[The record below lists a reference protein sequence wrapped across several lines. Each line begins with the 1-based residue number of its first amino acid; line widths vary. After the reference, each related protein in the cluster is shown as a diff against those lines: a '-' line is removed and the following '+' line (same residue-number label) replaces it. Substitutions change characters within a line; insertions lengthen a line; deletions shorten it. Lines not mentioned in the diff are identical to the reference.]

1 MINYD
6 KITDI
11 FCIVDEFQKEF
22 DSVTQ
27 KFILGNKPKQPPKM
41 SSSEVISITL
51 FFHLSGFRCFKHF
64 YLFYILRH
72 MTTEFPKTVS
82 YNRFTELM
90 QANLMSMTVF
100 AKTCCLGACTGISY
114 VDSTPN
120 RVCKN
125 KRIKRK

>member
-41 SSSEVISITL
+41 SSLEVISIAL

-64 YLFYILRH
+64 YLFYVQRH
-72 MTTEFPKTVS
+72 MTTEFPKAVS
-82 YNRFTELM
+82 YNRFTR
-90 QANLMSMTVF
+90 N
-100 AKTCCLGACTGISY
+100 
-114 VDSTPN
+114 
-120 RVCKN
+120 
-125 KRIKRK
+125 